1 MSGSSEIAE
10 EDAIGRLDTNLR
22 KGAHMRTR
30 ASADQGGEGYTKP
43 IPDIISIIK
52 DSYGELRPAERRV
65 ADVVLADVTFAV
77 DAANAEIARRAEVS
91 EPTVTRFCRA
101 IGCDG
106 VRDFKLKLAQ
116 SVVVGRLYLAPG
128 EPMPPTTDGSPLWSV
143 VFGEA
148 RNALSA
154 VERSVNPADILKAAD
169 MVAGAH
175 QVLVFGLGG
184 SSTSLAHE
192 TQNRLF
198 RYGVVAQVH
207 SDPYVLKMTA
217 ATLKPNDLVIA
228 ISGTGRTREV
238 IEVVELAKHYR
249 AKAIGITA
257 PDSELA
263 AICDVKLTVDVP
275 EYADPLKPTASRYA
289 FLIIIDLL
297 STAVGYRLDPSARET
312 LRRIKYTVLS
322 HRKGKVLEPLGD

>member
-1 MSGSSEIAE
+1 MRRRKRD
-10 EDAIGRLDTNLR
+10 DA
-22 KGAHMRTR
+22 
-30 ASADQGGEGYTKP
+30 GGEAYAKP
-43 IPDIISIIK
+43 IPDILSQIK

-65 ADVVLADVTFAV
+65 ADVVLADVTFSV
-77 DAANAEIARRAEVS
+77 DASNAEIARRADVS

-116 SVVVGRLYLAPG
+116 SVVVGRLYLSPLPPP
-128 EPMPPTTDGSPLWSV
+128 EPNENGSPLWNV

-154 VERSVNPADILKAAD
+154 VERSIDPKAVLEAAE
-169 MVAGAH
+169 MVASAH

-184 SSTSLAHE
+184 SSTALAQE

-198 RYGVVAQVH
+198 RYGVVVSAY
-207 SDPYVLKMTA
+207 SDPYVMKMTA
-217 ATLKPNDLVIA
+217 STLKPNDLVIA
-228 ISGTGRTREV
+228 ISSTGRTREV
-238 IEVVELAKHYR
+238 VEAVALAKHYR
-249 AKAIGITA
+249 AKAIAITA
-257 PDSELA
+257 PDSDLA
-263 AICDVKLTVDVP
+263 AVADVALTVDIP
-275 EYADPLKPTASRYA
+275 EFPDPLKPTASRYA
-289 FLIIIDLL
+289 FLAIIDLV
-297 STAVGYRLDPSARET
+297 STAVGYRLDPDARET